1 MTAVPNTDESAATF
15 HAMTESTAEDWA
27 IIAGHAMAHSAGLA
41 DRVLDHL
48 RLLRDDF
55 GGFAVDRL

>member
-48 RLLRDDF
+48 RLLR
-55 GGFAVDRL
+55 